1 MMSIY
6 DKISMVIR
14 SELLGLVLPDKLPE
28 LIRLSFIYEESVVS
42 LSIES
47 DVIGKILSSVD
58 GSEVHYDSSGS

>member
-1 MMSIY
+1 MSMQE
-6 DKISMVIR
+6 KILTIIS
-14 SELLGLVLPDKLPE
+14 SELSGLVLPDKLPE

-47 DVIGKILSSVD
+47 DVISKILSSVD

>member
-14 SELLGLVLPDKLPE
+14 SELLDLAIPDKLPE

-47 DVIGKILSSVD
+47 DVAKKILASVYE
-58 GSEVHYDSSGS
+58 SEVHYDCSGS